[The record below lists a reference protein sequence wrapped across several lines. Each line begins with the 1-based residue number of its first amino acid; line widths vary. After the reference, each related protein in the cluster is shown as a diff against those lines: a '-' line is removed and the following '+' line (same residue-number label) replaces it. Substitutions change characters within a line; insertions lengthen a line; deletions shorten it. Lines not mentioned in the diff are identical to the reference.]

1 MVKHRKDFLNFWRCT
16 SVTIK
21 VRKYRWGKQNIDNRQ
36 HNGHKTKTSK
46 SIHNTICFGY
56 HYAQTNTNDV
66 NKTWLLLQTTDKIW
80 PRMLLTY
87 KITDDVTTKTFL
99 QRQKV
104 VQIWLFVYNSSSRN
118 PHNVLMFSIFPQWKY
133 LGRKAYPNR
142 RHYICF
148 LIILIMITRSV
159 F

>member
-1 MVKHRKDFLNFWRCT
+1 MDTRR
-16 SVTIK
+16 
-21 VRKYRWGKQNIDNRQ
+21 RQ
-36 HNGHKTKTSK
+36 ANQ
-46 SIHNTICFGY
+46 IHNTICFGY
-56 HYAQTNTNDV
+56 HYAQTNDV

-99 QRQKV
+99 QRKKV

-148 LIILIMITRSV
+148 FNYPDYDHTFCVLKLVLYISFLGFCSLARQGNVNCIERFLSYMI
-159 F
+159 FIW

>member
-1 MVKHRKDFLNFWRCT
+1 MDTRRRMLLTYKITDKIWPRMLLT
-16 SVTIK
+16 
-21 VRKYRWGKQNIDNRQ
+21 Y
-36 HNGHKTKTSK
+36 KTTDKIWPRMLLTYKITDKIWPRMLLTYKTTDK
-46 SIHNTICFGY
+46 I
-56 HYAQTNTNDV
+56 
-66 NKTWLLLQTTDKIW
+66 WPRMLLTYKTTDKIW

-87 KITDDVTTKTFL
+87 KITDDFATKTFL

-104 VQIWLFVYNSSSRN
+104 VQILLFVYSSSSRN
-118 PHNVLMFSIFPQWKY
+118 PHNVLMFAIFPQWKY

-148 LIILIMITRSV
+148 LIILIVSTRSV